1 MGTRPRFENFLRLLG
16 AVVMLIC
23 ALGAAASIY
32 VVLVRVPAL
41 NQTKQEVLSGTLRGV
56 AVGLLFGVVALLI
69 NLTLMAR
76 RAGLQLALPGG
87 RGEPEGEGK
96 PSPAA

>member
-1 MGTRPRFENFLRLLG
+1 MGTRPRFETFLRLLG
-16 AVVMLIC
+16 AVVMLLC
-23 ALGAAASIY
+23 AAGAAASTY

-41 NQTKQEVLSGTLRGV
+41 TRTKQEILSGTLQGV
-56 AVGLLFGVVALLI
+56 AVGLLFGIIALLI

-76 RAGLQLALPGG
+76 RATVQLRLASGT
-87 RGEPEGEGK
+87 GEPEGKGQ